1 MNLQRKIAAKVL
13 KCGENRVWLDPS
25 NPKIKQAIT
34 RNDIR
39 RFIKEGFI
47 KKTPAK
53 VKAKNQVKPQQRTG
67 SVKGSAGARE
77 SKKADWFRV
86 VRPQRSM
93 LKQLRN
99 EKKLM
104 PNVYRVVYKLIKGN
118 FFRSRAH
125 LNTYLKDKKLIK
137 EDKA

>member
-25 NPKIKQAIT
+25 NVKIKQAIT

-47 KKTPAK
+47 KKMPAK
-53 VKAKNQVKPQQRTG
+53 VKAKNLSKSQQRAG
-67 SVKGSAGARE
+67 SVKGAAGARQ
-77 SKKADWFRV
+77 SKKENWFRV

-93 LKQLRN
+93 LKQLREEN
-99 EKKLM
+99 KLS
-104 PNVYRVVYKLIKGN
+104 PNTYRTLYKLVKGN

-125 LNTYLKDKKLIK
+125 LNTYLKEKNMIKVDKK
-137 EDKA
+137 